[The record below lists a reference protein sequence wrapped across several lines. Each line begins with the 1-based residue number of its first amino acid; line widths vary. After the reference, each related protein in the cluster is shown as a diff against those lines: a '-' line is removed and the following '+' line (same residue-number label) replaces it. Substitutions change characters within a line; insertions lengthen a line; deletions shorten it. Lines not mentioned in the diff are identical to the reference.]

1 MQWRRNE
8 SVIHGPLRPGELA
21 EVAVL
26 GDLALVL
33 EVIGWFA
40 PLGGAFQALAIV
52 PFAVLSSRHRLRA
65 GVIAVVSAASVAF
78 LIGGI
83 GIVLQT
89 ALAGS
94 VGLSIGTTFRRRW
107 TSGVSVA
114 ITLLVAG
121 VPIAIVSDF
130 VDWISPGFRRL
141 SFAQVRL
148 LWRDVVR
155 VLDGLGMSQ
164 AAANGTHTLNVA
176 TTNWWITI
184 PVVELAAVLLVA
196 ALCLRI
202 RPFLLA
208 LTKTSLAPYTGGL
221 AERAAGVEGPIA
233 PVPARV
239 EGVWF
244 RYPEARTDAL
254 SGVDLEVKGGALVAL
269 VGPNGSGK
277 STLVRVI
284 AGRLDPVI
292 GRVDRPGRPG
302 YGERGGTAMVFQ
314 RPESQVLGV
323 RVRDDLWWGLETG
336 ARPPIGP
343 LLGLVGLEGFEERET
358 ATLSGGELQ
367 RLAIAAALAREPK
380 LVISDEATAML
391 DAEGRADIMALLERL
406 RDQGLA
412 VVHVTHRMAETRV
425 ADVVA
430 EMRQGRVVSI
440 GSPADSGAAPT
451 TGETVVGLAP
461 RSAGGPGGR
470 PGPQQGERLG
480 ERERPFPLV
489 SLRGVGYEYAA
500 GSPWA
505 KRALQGVDLD
515 LGTGEG
521 VVVTGANGSG
531 KTTLAWILGGLMAP
545 SEGRAYIGG
554 SPIDA
559 APGRVG
565 VAFQHA
571 RLQLLKPWVLA
582 DVAAGASD
590 DAARDALRAVAL
602 DPDEI
607 GPRRVDDLSG
617 GEQRRVALAGLLVR
631 RPDLLVLDEPYAG
644 LDDEA
649 RLALASVLRDLR
661 LNHGIAT
668 VVVSHDLDNAEMLGE
683 RLVRLEAGSVVGE
696 ELIAW

>member
-1 MQWRRNE
+1 MHWSRNE
-8 SVIHGPLRPGELA
+8 SVAHGPLRPGELA

-89 ALAGS
+89 ALAGA

-107 TSGVSVA
+107 TPGVSVA
-114 ITLLVAG
+114 ITLLFAG

-155 VLDGLGMSQ
+155 VLNGFGLSQ
-164 AAANGTHTLNVA
+164 MAANGSHTLNVA
-176 TTNWWITI
+176 IAKWWITI
-184 PVVELAAVLLVA
+184 PVVELAAILLVA

-208 LTKTSLAPYTGGL
+208 LAKTSLAPYTGGL
-221 AERAAGVEGPIA
+221 AERAIGADGAIA

-239 EGVWF
+239 HGVWF

-254 SGVDLEVKGGALVAL
+254 SGVDLELDGGALVAL

-284 AGRLDPVI
+284 AGRLEPAI

-302 YGERGGTAMVFQ
+302 YGDRGGTAMVFQ

-323 RVRDDLWWGLETG
+323 RVRDDLWWGLQPGE
-336 ARPPIGP
+336 RPPIGP

-391 DAEGRADIMALLERL
+391 DAEGRADIVALLERL

-430 EMRQGRVVSI
+430 EMRAGRVVSI
-440 GSPADSGAAPT
+440 GRPT
-451 TGETVVGLAP
+451 
-461 RSAGGPGGR
+461 
-470 PGPQQGERLG
+470 
-480 ERERPFPLV
+480 
-489 SLRGVGYEYAA
+489 
-500 GSPWA
+500 
-505 KRALQGVDLD
+505 
-515 LGTGEG
+515 
-521 VVVTGANGSG
+521 
-531 KTTLAWILGGLMAP
+531 
-545 SEGRAYIGG
+545 
-554 SPIDA
+554 
-559 APGRVG
+559 
-565 VAFQHA
+565 
-571 RLQLLKPWVLA
+571 
-582 DVAAGASD
+582 
-590 DAARDALRAVAL
+590 
-602 DPDEI
+602 
-607 GPRRVDDLSG
+607 
-617 GEQRRVALAGLLVR
+617 
-631 RPDLLVLDEPYAG
+631 
-644 LDDEA
+644 
-649 RLALASVLRDLR
+649 
-661 LNHGIAT
+661 
-668 VVVSHDLDNAEMLGE
+668 
-683 RLVRLEAGSVVGE
+683 
-696 ELIAW
+696 